1 MTRMDRGQHHV
12 RQSRRP
18 SPVHLRLPPGGR
30 LLIGALLM
38 AIGTTGCTHSFFSGD
53 PYSMPEVLK
62 AELDRAQQSAKELR
76 AEVDTLQREL
86 AVTRIAKAQLEGT
99 LRDAERRAG
108 EFRQVIELQREE
120 LARARNERERVVTT
134 GKDLN
139 AQLTSLQAQMAE
151 QARLQQQLVELVQR
165 PARSGG
171 SGRARRMEMG
181 TSSGGAT
188 TPPAPKPMAMPIGSR
203 RKVNGAATV
212 KKIEVK
218 RGDTLRS
225 ISRQYGV
232 AVTELTALNSI
243 TEPDRILVG
252 EILLL
257 PSSAQEPGLENEVPV
272 EPAPPSP

>member
-1 MTRMDRGQHHV
+1 MERGQPHV
-12 RQSRRP
+12 RRSCRP
-18 SPVHLRLPPGGR
+18 SPIRLLVPPGGR

-38 AIGTTGCTHSFFSGD
+38 AIGTTGCTHSFLSGD

-62 AELDRAQQSAKELR
+62 AELNRAQQSAKELR
-76 AEVDTLQREL
+76 AEVDTLQHEL

-171 SGRARRMEMG
+171 SGRARQMEMG

-188 TPPAPKPMAMPIGSR
+188 MPPAPKPMAMHIGSR
-203 RKVNGAATV
+203 RKVNGAATL
-212 KKIEVK
+212 KK
-218 RGDTLRS
+218 
-225 ISRQYGV
+225 
-232 AVTELTALNSI
+232 
-243 TEPDRILVG
+243 
-252 EILLL
+252 
-257 PSSAQEPGLENEVPV
+257 
-272 EPAPPSP
+272 

>member
-1 MTRMDRGQHHV
+1 M

-18 SPVHLRLPPGGR
+18 SPVHLQAHPGGL

-38 AIGTTGCTHSFFSGD
+38 AIGVTGCTRSFLNGD

-76 AEVDTLQREL
+76 AEVDKLQNEL

-108 EFRQVIELQREE
+108 ESRQVIELQREE

-165 PARSGG
+165 PPRSGG
-171 SGRARRMEMG
+171 SGRARRMEME

-188 TPPAPKPMAMPIGSR
+188 TPPAPKPMAIHIGSR
-203 RKVNGAATV
+203 SKVNGAATL
-212 KKIEVK
+212 KKLEVK

-232 AVTELTALNSI
+232 AVTELTTLNSI

-252 EILLL
+252 QILLL
-257 PSSAQEPGLENEVPV
+257 PSSAQEPGLENEAPM
-272 EPAPPSP
+272 EPTPPSP

>member
-1 MTRMDRGQHHV
+1 MEQGQSQG
-12 RQSRRP
+12 RRSRRP
-18 SPVHLRLPPGGR
+18 SAMGLRVSPGGW
-30 LLIGALLM
+30 LFIVAVLM
-38 AIGTTGCTHSFFSGD
+38 AIGTAGCTHGFFSGD

-62 AELDRAQQSAKELR
+62 AELERAQQSAKELR

-86 AVTRIAKAQLEGT
+86 GMTRIAKAQLEGT
-99 LRDAERRAG
+99 LRDTERRAG

-139 AQLTSLQAQMAE
+139 AQLTSLHAQMAE

-165 PARSGG
+165 SARSGG
-171 SGRARRMEMG
+171 SGRARPREMDA
-181 TSSGGAT
+181 SSGGAT
-188 TPPAPKPMAMPIGSR
+188 LTPSSTSMAVGSR
-203 RKVNGAATV
+203 RKGNDAATL

-225 ISRQYGV
+225 ISRQYGI
-232 AVTELTALNSI
+232 AVTELTTLNSI

-252 EILLL
+252 QVLLL
-257 PSSAQEPGLENEVPV
+257 PSSAQEPGVETAVPV